1 VFKYDE
7 EKNQRKEK
15 EVKDQPMEGCGSEDD
30 NSSEKKTKE
39 RLPRKRWLNIPF
51 KVDRRKPC

>member
-1 VFKYDE
+1 
-7 EKNQRKEK
+7 
-15 EVKDQPMEGCGSEDD
+15 MEGCGSEDD